1 MDGATIHRIFTE
13 RFIAD
18 SAPLALAGYQL
29 DRSAGHDAIKVHVT
43 EGATKRTLNG
53 EGEGALSAF
62 VDALMRHGGRRIAVV
77 DYSEHAVGEGTN
89 AEAVTY
95 VQLNIDGKRV
105 AGVALDHDVVS
116 ASMKAVLSAW
126 NRAEREAR
134 EAGGQKVA

>member
-1 MDGATIHRIFTE
+1 M
-13 RFIAD
+13 
-18 SAPLALAGYQL
+18 
-29 DRSAGHDAIKVHVT
+29 
-43 EGATKRTLNG
+43 
-53 EGEGALSAF
+53 
-62 VDALMRHGGRRIAVV
+62 V